1 MARLSVRILV
11 AVTIAAARASRAGSL
26 YRLLGDPGDPNG
38 DASSP
43 TGWAPPEK
51 PIAVRTGTRE
61 SRRAIM
67 LSALRDRRD
76 CELSQSVSC
85 QALDALLPPDVV

>member
-1 MARLSVRILV
+1 METRVRRRDGPHL
-11 AVTIAAARASRAGSL
+11 RNS
-26 YRLLGDPGDPNG
+26 
-38 DASSP
+38 
-43 TGWAPPEK
+43 
-51 PIAVRTGTRE
+51 IAVRTGTRE

-85 QALDALLPPDVV
+85 QALDALLPPDMV